1 MFDRLLEACRFL
13 RLDRAGTFDP
23 ALWLARCA
31 VLFLLA
37 VLPFSHN
44 AALKNF
50 AIFGLLTA
58 AIWLAAGG
66 RLDVDWRSPILRAIA
81 GLLAVLVVTASL
93 GTEPADSLGELRKHF
108 LPGILLL
115 LLIPVAFQE
124 ERLIR
129 LVLAVSA
136 LAFMARAGL
145 TLAELAHYYP
155 DLDSGRSD
163 GHFIKGFSMDASFYI
178 PALIGLLLLGGRWR
192 WLAPLGL
199 LAVMV
204 VMLLVESRTP
214 LVASLI
220 AVLVMLLV
228 LRQWRTLLM
237 GFAGA
242 LLVGGYFVAGHPQ
255 IAGRFASILSPQT
268 YVTAFDTKNYTGAE
282 GLAARMPIWLGV
294 MEITASRSLAGYGFG
309 WKKLGKLAVDDGYV
323 ARWAGKENDALAQEQ
338 AWYFSLPPAK
348 VNPHNLYLQIYF
360 ESGWLG
366 LMAYAAMLLVL
377 FWQALRL
384 SWHGQR
390 NKRIIAA
397 VALAYLVG
405 HVILGLANGLWIGL
419 GPSLALIALLET
431 VRRSEKSA

>member
-1 MFDRLLEACRFL
+1 MFDRLKEGFNFL
-13 RLDRAGTFDP
+13 RVDRAGVSDP

-31 VLFLLA
+31 VIFLLA

-50 AIFGLLTA
+50 AILGMLTA
-58 AIWLAAGG
+58 VIWLMVHR
-66 RLDVDWRSPILRAIA
+66 RLAVDWHSPILRAIA
-81 GLLAVLVVTASL
+81 GLLLVLVVTAAL
-93 GTEPADSLGELRKHF
+93 GTEPANSLGELRKHF
-108 LPGILLL
+108 LPGVLML
-115 LLIPVAFQE
+115 LLIPVAFQG
-124 ERLIR
+124 ERLMR
-129 LVLAVSA
+129 LVLAVSS
-136 LAFMARAGL
+136 LAFMLRAGL
-145 TLAELAHYYP
+145 TLVELAHYYP

-163 GHFIKGFSMDASFYI
+163 GHFIKGFSMDASFYV
-178 PALIGLLLLGGRWR
+178 PALIGLLLLGRRWR

-204 VMLLVESRTP
+204 VVLLVESRTP

-220 AVLVMLLV
+220 AVLVMLVV
-228 LRQWRTLLM
+228 LRQWRTLFI
-237 GFAGA
+237 GFVAA
-242 LLVGGYFVAGHPQ
+242 TLVGGYFAASHPQ
-255 IAGRFASILSPQT
+255 IVERFASILRPQT
-268 YVTAFDTKNYTGAE
+268 YVAAFDTENYTGAE

-294 MEITASRSLAGYGFG
+294 VEVTSSRSLIGYGFG

-323 ARWAGKENDALAQEQ
+323 ARWAAQENNAFAQEQ

-360 ESGWLG
+360 ESGLVG
-366 LMAYAAMLLVL
+366 LLAYALMLLVL
-377 FWQALRL
+377 FWQALRF

-390 NKRIIAA
+390 NNRIIAA
-397 VALAYLVG
+397 VTLAYLVG

-431 VRRSEKSA
+431 VRRSEKNA